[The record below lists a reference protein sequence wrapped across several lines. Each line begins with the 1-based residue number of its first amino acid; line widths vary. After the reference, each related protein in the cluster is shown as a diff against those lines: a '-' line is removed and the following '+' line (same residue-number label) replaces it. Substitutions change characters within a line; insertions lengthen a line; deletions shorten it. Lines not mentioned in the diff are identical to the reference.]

1 MLSLIHVLPADSAA
15 WSLVTTRTMIDSM
28 IFYAG
33 ARLRKIRAFSRL
45 LEHMDSWVW
54 INGKIWKW
62 LVYVSLM
69 TLWLVDHVEDSG
81 NVIDFTFSPLSPTI
95 GP

>member
-69 TLWLVDHVEDSG
+69 TLWLMDHAEDSG
-81 NVIDFTFSPLSPTI
+81 NIIDSTVSPLSLTI

>member
-1 MLSLIHVLPADSAA
+1 MLSLIHVLPADIAA

-33 ARLRKIRAFSRL
+33 AHLHKIRAFSRL
-45 LEHMDSWVW
+45 LERMDSWVW
-54 INGKIWKW
+54 MNGKIWKW

-69 TLWLVDHVEDSG
+69 TLWLIDHVEDSG
-81 NVIDFTFSPLSPTI
+81 NVIDSTFSPLSPTI